1 MSIPRI
7 IKFDEEAEVIVCP
20 ICSTPAIDEDG
31 LVSQPSC
38 PHILFVYANGEA
50 FEFDAAGFEARLEQE
65 RERSDN
71 AGDYFDEWEWLSAQ
85 CGEGDV
91 ILEQVSEGMACGPVS
106 FRVWIGIRG
115 ETESSQSRPC
125 PVRTFSDEEYSA
137 HDHRVFFRPTR
148 VFVRWMKAN
157 HSGKHIYDIGCGVA
171 KVSNMLAK
179 AGMHVT
185 ALDLHPRIQS
195 EYPVLRGDSTE
206 HPFDKGSV
214 VMFCRPC
221 HEGGFV
227 RQTILNALKCG
238 VRAVV
243 YVGLERNVRH
253 DLGGYYPKFV
263 KRRVAGIGHADE
275 HIWEMKISRL
285 QAKAHLRRGAIPPL
299 SSDFLQ

>member
-1 MSIPRI
+1 MSTKI
-7 IKFDEEAEVIVCP
+7 IKFDENDQVVCP
-20 ICSTPAIDEDG
+20 ICHTLIVDEDEG
-31 LVSQPSC
+31 LVEQPSC

-65 RERSDN
+65 RERSDE
-71 AGDYFDEWEWLSAQ
+71 AGDSFDEWEWLLAQ

-91 ILEQVSEGMACGPVS
+91 ILEQNTEGIACGPVS

-115 ETESSQSRPC
+115 ETESSKSRPC
-125 PVRTFSDEEYSA
+125 PVRTFSDEEYSPT
-137 HDHRVFFRPTR
+137 DRRVFFRPTG
-148 VFVRWMKAN
+148 VFVRWMKGHHGN
-157 HSGKHIYDIGCGVA
+157 KHIYEVGCGVA
-171 KVSNMLAK
+171 TVSNMLAK

-243 YVGLERNVRH
+243 YVGLERNVRY

-263 KRRVAGIGHADE
+263 KRRIRNIGHADE
-275 HIWEMKISRL
+275 LVWEMTISRL

-299 SSDFLQ
+299 SSDFSR

>member
-1 MSIPRI
+1 MSTPRI
-7 IKFDEEAEVIVCP
+7 IKFDEDDQVVCP
-20 ICSTPAIDEDG
+20 ICHTLIVDADEG
-31 LVSQPSC
+31 LVTQPSC

-65 RERSDN
+65 RERSDD
-71 AGDYFDEWEWLSAQ
+71 AGDYFDEWEWLLAQ
-85 CGEGDV
+85 RGEGDV

-106 FRVWIGIRG
+106 FKVWIGIRG
-115 ETESSQSRPC
+115 ETESSKSRRC
-125 PVRTFSDEEYSA
+125 SVRLFSDEGYSPT
-137 HDHRVFFRPTR
+137 DRRVFFRPTG

-171 KVSNMLAK
+171 KVSAMLSK

-185 ALDLHPRIQS
+185 AIDLHPRIQS

-221 HEGGFV
+221 HEDGFV
-227 RQTILNALKCG
+227 RETILNALKCG

-263 KRRVAGIGHADE
+263 KRRIRNIGHADE
-275 HIWEMKISRL
+275 LVWEMTISRL

-299 SSDFLQ
+299 SSDFSR

>member
-1 MSIPRI
+1 MPTRI
-7 IKFDEEAEVIVCP
+7 IKFDEDDQVVCP
-20 ICSTPAIDEDG
+20 ICHILIMDEDEG

-50 FEFDAAGFEARLEQE
+50 FEFDAAGFEERLNAAQE
-65 RERSDN
+65 EADE

-91 ILEQVSEGMACGPVS
+91 IVEQVSEGMACGPVS

-115 ETESSQSRPC
+115 ETESSKSRPC

-171 KVSNMLAK
+171 KVSAMLSK

-185 ALDLHPRIQS
+185 AIDLQPREKSNFLPI
-195 EYPVLRGDSTE
+195 VKADSTVY
-206 HPFDKGSV
+206 PFDKGSV
-214 VMFCRPC
+214 VMLCRPC

-227 RQTILNALKCG
+227 RETILNALKCG

-243 YVGLERNVRH
+243 YVGLNRNVRH

-263 KRRVAGIGHADE
+263 KRRIRNIGHADE
-275 HIWEMKISRL
+275 LVWEMTISRL
-285 QAKAHLRRGAIPPL
+285 QAKAHLQRGAIPPL
-299 SSDFLQ
+299 SSDFSR